1 MHKENSRCNYCG
13 RILYKNVSNKYIVCS
28 EKCKSLIKK
37 TDKLKSV
44 DSTVFGLIDYKW
56 NKVEDLF
63 QKVQIDKFEFISSV
77 RRRFSSCTFSISLRC
92 ALICVSFRPITNGR
106 ASPTTS

>member
-44 DSTVFGLIDYKW
+44 DSIVFGLIDYKW

-63 QKVQIDKFEFISSV
+63 QKVQIDKFEFISSI
-77 RRRFSSCTFSISLRC
+77 RRLIYFKKKLKTKESKEINQKSLISK
-92 ALICVSFRPITNGR
+92 VKK
-106 ASPTTS
+106 